1 MNFSRAIVRKPGT
14 SFAQGITTSD
24 LGAPEFKKTLA
35 QHTAYCQ
42 ALEKCGLEL
51 RRLEPDET
59 YPDGT
64 FVEDTAVLTTECAVL
79 TRPGAPSRQAEA
91 KLMLPILQEFYEQ
104 IYTIAAPGSVE
115 GGDICQAERRF
126 LIGVSERTNP
136 EGARQLGEFL
146 ARHGYTSSI
155 IDCRQVPGLLHLKS
169 GIAYLGEGRIAVIPD
184 LADHPELASF
194 EKILVHEEEAY
205 ASNCVHINDYVLTAA
220 GFPRF
225 QENLARRGYR
235 LLALEVSEFQKMDG
249 GLSCLSLR
257 F

>member
-1 MNFSRAIVRKPGT
+1 MNFTRAIVRRPGA
-14 SFAQGITTSD
+14 SFAQGITTSG
-24 LGAPEFKKTLA
+24 LGAPEIEKTLA
-35 QHTAYCQ
+35 QHDAYCQ
-42 ALEKCGLEL
+42 ALERCGLAL
-51 RRLEPDET
+51 RRLEADET

-64 FVEDTAVLTTECAVL
+64 FVEDTAVLTVECAVL
-79 TRPGAPSRQAEA
+79 TRPGAASRQGEA
-91 KLMLPILQEFYEQ
+91 GLMLPVLQEYYEP
-104 IYTIAAPGSVE
+104 IYTITAPGSVE

-136 EGARQLGEFL
+136 EGARQLAGFL
-146 ARHGYTSSI
+146 ERHGYTSSV

-169 GIAYLGEGRIAVIPD
+169 GIAYLGEGRMAVIPA
-184 LADHPELASF
+184 LADHPELASY

-225 QENLARRGYR
+225 QENLVRRGYR